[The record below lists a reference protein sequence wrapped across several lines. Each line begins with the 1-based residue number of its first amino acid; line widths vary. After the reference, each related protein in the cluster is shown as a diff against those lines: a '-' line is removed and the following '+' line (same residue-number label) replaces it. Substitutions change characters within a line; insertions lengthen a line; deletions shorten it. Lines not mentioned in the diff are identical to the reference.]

1 MQHPVP
7 SPEVPAD
14 LRKFTHEVERLRD
27 KVEAHQITPQE
38 VRREWDDICAAH
50 ESHLAAI
57 GGTAGV
63 TRRLFEDLRFD
74 FDVLIHDLYRFID
87 RNR

>member
-1 MQHPVP
+1 MDQP
-7 SPEVPAD
+7 SPSRVDSND
-14 LRKFTHEVERLRD
+14 LRRFTGDVERLRD
-27 KVEAHQITPQE
+27 RVATHQITPQE

-50 ESHLAAI
+50 EAHLTAF
-57 GGTAGV
+57 GGKAGV
-63 TRRLFEDLRFD
+63 TRRLIEDLRFD

>member
-1 MQHPVP
+1 MQQSP
-7 SPEVPAD
+7 SKNDDGD
-14 LRKFTHEVERLRD
+14 LRRFAGEVERLRD
-27 KVEAHQITPQE
+27 RVAAHMITPEE

-50 ESHLAAI
+50 ATHLVAL
-57 GGTAGV
+57 GGKAGV
-63 TRRLFEDLRFD
+63 TRRLIEDLRFD

>member
-1 MQHPVP
+1 MQQSP
-7 SPEVPAD
+7 SKNDGDD
-14 LRKFTHEVERLRD
+14 LRRFAGEVERLRD
-27 KVEAHQITPQE
+27 RVAAHRITPEE

-50 ESHLAAI
+50 ETHLAAL
-57 GGTAGV
+57 GGKAGV
-63 TRRLFEDLRFD
+63 TRRLIEDLRFD